1 MVTDVRAPCP
11 MSHNV
16 CQVISGVFPYV
27 GHVTNKKWPLN
38 EEYNNHLVRMQQVQ
52 KIYIVNLNQTFR
64 LVLKIC

>member
-1 MVTDVRAPCP
+1 MC
-11 MSHNV
+11 NI

-52 KIYIVNLNQTFR
+52 KIYIINLNQTF
-64 LVLKIC
+64 LAFQTAWFDNIWY